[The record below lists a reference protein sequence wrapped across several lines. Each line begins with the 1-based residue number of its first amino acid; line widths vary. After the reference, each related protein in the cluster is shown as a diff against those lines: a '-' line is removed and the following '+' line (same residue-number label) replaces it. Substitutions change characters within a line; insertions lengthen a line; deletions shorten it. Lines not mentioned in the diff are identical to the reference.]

1 MVSFL
6 DIFLVR
12 HTMYTLYWLRHNVPF
27 ARSSFSIL
35 SVSCYRLL
43 VVPRCTSII
52 KSQLKLAVSTDQ
64 HQRFG
69 TTVINVATIPT
80 IIKQRSLI
88 ILSHSWSF
96 FKLSKC
102 KAFFSR
108 VFFLSTYGYSIFLT
122 GNFVV
127 VHLCKQQQHTAID
140 GKSTTSSIEKLRYI
154 FLARFLTLQFN
165 PKKIMALAILNGKIA
180 NLVYSS
186 TYERLLLTLGQVG
199 SKLRYFWSDLSLLSF
214 LRYF

>member
-1 MVSFL
+1 MYILMVSFL

-88 ILSHSWSF
+88 ILSHSWSV

-127 VHLCKQQQHTAID
+127 VHLCKQQQHTANRWEVNHKQYREI
-140 GKSTTSSIEKLRYI
+140 KVHI
-154 FLARFLTLQFN
+154 
-165 PKKIMALAILNGKIA
+165 PC
-180 NLVYSS
+180 
-186 TYERLLLTLGQVG
+186 QVPNVVVQ
-199 SKLRYFWSDLSLLSF
+199 SKENHGVGYPEWENS
-214 LRYF
+214 